1 MQGYLKALSSCHRVA
16 ARQRPRRHDV
26 AAVSVVSGMP
36 RLIAL
41 IAPQSQKLA
50 ERVRKAWDAG
60 DAITLLDPGL
70 PGPYLSALIEAI
82 DPDVVEEPSGSST
95 YRRRYQ
101 LPEDTALVITTSGTS
116 GPPKAVVHT
125 HAAMRASALATGE
138 RLGVVRGE
146 GQWLCALPLTHIG
159 GFSSI
164 TKAMYQGLDL
174 RVFERFERE
183 AVESA
188 ARQRRS
194 YIPVVRAN
202 LARMD
207 PSLFERIVLGAGVP
221 PAEIPPNAHVTYG
234 LTETG
239 SGLVYDGTPLPGAE
253 ISIAP
258 DGEILLRGPMLATC
272 YRDGSPL
279 LGADGWFHTDDAGT
293 YREGRLQVFGR
304 RGDVINSG
312 GERIL
317 PHQVE
322 AIIERLPGVAEV
334 AVVGVRDERLGQ
346 VAWAVVVPT
355 VGSEAPSLEAIKEA
369 VRAELPRYCAPRGLQ
384 VAASLPKTPLGKIQK
399 ALLRAELPH

>member
-1 MQGYLKALSSCHRVA
+1 
-16 ARQRPRRHDV
+16 
-26 AAVSVVSGMP
+26 MP
-36 RLIAL
+36 RLIAI

-50 ERVRKAWDAG
+50 DRVRRAWDQG
-60 DAITLLDPGL
+60 DAVSVLDPGV
-70 PGPYLSALIEAI
+70 PRSYLSTLIEAL
-82 DPDVVEEPSGSST
+82 DPDLVEETQAGSARH
-95 YRRRYQ
+95 RRHE
-101 LPEDTALVITTSGTS
+101 LPEGTALVITTSGTS

-138 RLGVVRGE
+138 RLGVARGD

-164 TKAMYQGLDL
+164 TKAMHQGLEL
-174 RVFERFERE
+174 RIFERFDRE

-188 ARQRRS
+188 ARRRRS

-202 LARMD
+202 LAQMD
-207 PSLFERIVLGAGVP
+207 AALFERIVLGAGVP

-253 ISIAP
+253 IAIAE
-258 DGEILLRGPMLATC
+258 DGEILLRGPMLACC

-279 LGADGWFHTDDAGT
+279 LGADGWFHTDDAGA
-293 YREGRLQVFGR
+293 YLDGRLQVFGR

-317 PHQVE
+317 PQQVE

-346 VAWAVVVPT
+346 AAWAVVVPKP
-355 VGSEAPSLEAIKEA
+355 GSDAPSLEAIKEA
-369 VRAELPRYCAPRGLQ
+369 VRAELPHYCAPRGMQ

-399 ALLRAELPH
+399 RLLREELSR